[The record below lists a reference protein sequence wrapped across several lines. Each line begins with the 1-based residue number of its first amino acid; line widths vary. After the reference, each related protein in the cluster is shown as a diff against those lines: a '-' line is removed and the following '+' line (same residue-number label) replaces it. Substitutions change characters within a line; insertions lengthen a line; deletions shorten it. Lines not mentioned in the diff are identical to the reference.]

1 MRTLKFNVK
10 DQILEQDPFCDFS
23 GLVPG
28 TKEYVRAM
36 FSFSSE
42 WNGCAKVVSFWS
54 MLGKEYSPKML
65 SDGISCLIPAEAL
78 MKRAFKI
85 QVMGKKDDLKIITN
99 KITIQQDGG
108 KK

>member
-36 FSFSSE
+36 FSFSQE
-42 WNGCAKVVSFWS
+42 WNGFAKVVSFWS
-54 MLGKEYSPKML
+54 MLGKEYPPMILK
-65 SDGISCLIPAEAL
+65 DGYTCLIPAEAL
-78 MKRAFKI
+78 AKRAFKI
-85 QVMGKKDDLKIITN
+85 QVMGKKDDLKLITN
-99 KITIQQDGG
+99 KIAIQQNGG
-108 KK
+108 RK